1 LNPCA
6 RNRYGGSARIAFDPK
21 HEEMSMKRI
30 TLLLSLSAMLL
41 LPSCKKSEIDQKPA
55 AEVTETATTSTTTTS
70 ATSASDTAATLASS
84 VTTAK
89 VIKEKSSIEFVGAKV
104 TRDHHGKFNNF
115 DGTIGYDANRK
126 PVSVNFD
133 IDLNSIETDT
143 EKLTGHLK
151 SADFFDVAKYPKATF
166 TSTSITEAPAGSP
179 AGTTH
184 MLRGTLDMHGVKKEI
199 NVPVQAT
206 FTPEGANAKSE
217 FTINRHDWGI
227 SYKGAADDLIKD
239 NVLIKLN
246 LFF

>member
-1 LNPCA
+1 LTSCA
-6 RNRYGGSARIAFDPK
+6 RNRYGGSARIAFDTN
-21 HEEMSMKRI
+21 HEEMPMKRI
-30 TLLLSLSAMLL
+30 TLLLSLSALLL

-55 AEVTETATTSTTTTS
+55 AEVTETTATTTA
-70 ATSASDTAATLASS
+70 ATATVTDTAAAPAAA
-84 VTTAK
+84 TTAK
-89 VIKEKSSIEFVGAKV
+89 LIKDKSSIEFVGAKV

-115 DGTIGYDANRK
+115 DGTLGYDANRK
-126 PVSVNFD
+126 PVSVSFD

-184 MLRGTLDMHGVKKEI
+184 MLRGTLDMHGAKKEI

-206 FTPEGANAKSE
+206 FTPEGVNAKSE

-246 LFF
+246 LTF